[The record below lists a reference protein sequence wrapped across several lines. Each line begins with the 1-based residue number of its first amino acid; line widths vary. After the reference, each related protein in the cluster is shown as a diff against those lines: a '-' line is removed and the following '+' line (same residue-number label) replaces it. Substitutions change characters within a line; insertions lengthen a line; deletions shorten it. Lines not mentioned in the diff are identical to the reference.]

1 MDNQQTTRQ
10 QVDVLIDMY
19 KTHQEVARRQAEC
32 RRELAKAKLRNENV
46 DQLQADYD
54 AYAVELQTISDTM
67 TYASPSIWILYKYD
81 AYANEA
87 QPIRTMH
94 DFRVHC
100 SKPGY
105 ICTKRYEF
113 TNAAL
118 VERGLA
124 PLSDTKAYPAALSLD
139 NALDVVAPLESDAQF
154 MQAWASHEYY
164 RDGDRVAKWE
174 NL

>member
-1 MDNQQTTRQ
+1 MDKQEIRQ
-10 QVDVLIDMY
+10 QVDQLIDMY
-19 KTHQEVARRQAEC
+19 KSYQAVAQRQADC
-32 RRELAKAKLRNENV
+32 RRELAKAKLRQV
-46 DQLQADYD
+46 DTMPLQVAYDTATAELQA
-54 AYAVELQTISDTM
+54 ISDAM
-67 TYASPSIWILYKYD
+67 TYASPSVWMLYKYE

-124 PLSDTKAYPAALSLD
+124 PLSDDTVYPDALSLGK
-139 NALDVVAPLESDAQF
+139 ALTAVTPLERDELF
-154 MQAWASHEYY
+154 MSAWGGHEYY

-174 NL
+174 NI

>member
-1 MDNQQTTRQ
+1 MGNQQTTRQ
-10 QVDVLIDMY
+10 QVDVLIGMY
-19 KTHQEVARRQAEC
+19 KSHQEVKRHQADCSRQ
-32 RRELAKAKLRNENV
+32 LAKAKLRHE
-46 DQLQADYD
+46 DTTQLQAAYD
-54 AYAVELQTISDTM
+54 ACVIELQSISDAM
-67 TYASPSIWILYKYD
+67 TYASPSIWILYKYE
-81 AYANEA
+81 AYAQEA

-118 VERGLA
+118 LERGLA
-124 PLSDTKAYPAALSLD
+124 PISDATVYPDALLLD
-139 NALDVVAPLESDAQF
+139 KALDIVAPLEDDVQF
-154 MQAWASHEYY
+154 MQAWVNHEYY

>member
-1 MDNQQTTRQ
+1 MNNQLTTRQ
-10 QVDVLIDMY
+10 QVTVLIDMY
-19 KTHQEVARRQAEC
+19 KTYKAVMGRQAEC
-32 RRELAKAKLRNENV
+32 RRELAKAKLRQE
-46 DQLQADYD
+46 DTARLQVAYD
-54 AYAVELQTISDTM
+54 ACTVELQTISDTM
-67 TYASPSIWILYKYD
+67 TFASPSIWMLYKYE

-118 VERGLA
+118 CERQLA
-124 PLSDTKAYPAALSLD
+124 SLADGVAYPDTMPLEQ
-139 NALDVVAPLESDAQF
+139 ALDAVAPLESDERF
-154 MQAWASHEYY
+154 MRAWAGHEYY
-164 RDGDRVAKWE
+164 HEDGRVAKWE
-174 NL
+174 NI

>member
-19 KTHQEVARRQAEC
+19 KSHQEVKRHQADCSRQ
-32 RRELAKAKLRNENV
+32 LAKAKLRHE
-46 DQLQADYD
+46 DMTQLQAAYD
-54 AYAVELQTISDTM
+54 AYAIELQTISDTM
-67 TYASPSIWILYKYD
+67 TYASPSIWILYKYE
-81 AYANEA
+81 AYAQEA

-118 VERGLA
+118 LERGLA
-124 PLSDTKAYPAALSLD
+124 PLSDAAAYPDTLLLD
-139 NALDVVAPLESDAQF
+139 KALDVVAPLESDEHF

-174 NL
+174 NV